1 MDKSIDAEESTA
13 NDEAIARAIAESDEQ
28 LQAHTNNNVLNCTGK
43 HGLQRFVASNSQRV
57 TCNSCQKNVRAG
69 GSVWSCV
76 ECNCDYCESC
86 FSRGSQSSATA
97 TSRTSSY
104 EDGIRDRRASPTP
117 MPNFAPPSQHHN
129 PFATPSP
136 HMCLI
141 PCTIGD
147 ITVEMLVDTGAQR
160 SVISAPLVTQL
171 DLSKRL
177 DTRFQGVAAGVGRAK
192 ISGRIRNVVCAFGDG
207 HVEFLM
213 DFVVLDI
220 AELLVII
227 GLDQL
232 RKYKC
237 LVDVGN
243 GKLIFGGTG
252 GVEVAMLPPNESRL
266 DVNSFN
272 HRCVLM

>member
-1 MDKSIDAEESTA
+1 MDESIETEDSTA
-13 NDEAIARAIAESDEQ
+13 NDEAIARAIAESDEH
-28 LQAHTNNNVLNCTGK
+28 LQAHTNNNVIDCPGK
-43 HGLQRFVASNSQRV
+43 HGLQHFVASNSQRV
-57 TCNSCQKNVRAG
+57 SCNGCQNIVRAG

-76 ECNCDYCESC
+76 ECNCDYCECC
-86 FSRGSQSSATA
+86 FSRGSRSFATA
-97 TSRTSSY
+97 TSRN
-104 EDGIRDRRASPTP
+104 EDGTRDRRASLTP
-117 MPNFAPPSQHHN
+117 MPNFAPPSQHHD

-141 PCTIGD
+141 PCMIGD
-147 ITVEMLVDTGAQR
+147 ITVEMLVDTGAQS

-177 DTRFQGVAAGVGRAK
+177 ERRYQGIAAGVGRAK

-213 DFVVLDI
+213 DFMVLDI
-220 AELLVII
+220 AEHLVLI

-252 GVEVAMLPPNESRL
+252 GVEVAMLPPSESRL

-272 HRCVLM
+272 QGCVLM